1 MSNQF
6 TINLDSVSKTQKF
19 ASEMAEKIQNP
30 CVIAMTGDLG
40 SGKTTFTQG
49 FAKGMGI
56 KVNVSSPTFKLVSE
70 YKGEHLLL
78 NHVDCYR
85 LENEKD
91 FFNIGGET
99 YLEPD
104 GAITI
109 IEWSEIIAN
118 VIPKDAIKID
128 FKRIPEEPDVRL
140 LIIEGWTR

>member
-1 MSNQF
+1 MSDHF
-6 TINLDSVSKTQKF
+6 TINLDSISATQKF
-19 ASEMAEKIQNP
+19 ASEMAAKIQNP

-49 FAKGMGI
+49 FARGMGI
-56 KVNVSSPTFKLVSE
+56 KDNVGSPTFKLVSE

-91 FFNIGGET
+91 FFNIGGKK

-104 GAITI
+104 KAITI
-109 IEWSEIIAN
+109 IEWSEKITN
-118 VIPKDAIKID
+118 VIPWDAIIID
-128 FKRIPEEPDVRL
+128 FKRIPEKPDVRIL
-140 LIIEGWTR
+140 MIEGWTP

>member
-1 MSNQF
+1 MSDHF
-6 TINLDSVSKTQKF
+6 TINLDSISATQKF
-19 ASEMAEKIQNP
+19 ASEMAAKIQNP

-49 FAKGMGI
+49 FARGMGI
-56 KVNVSSPTFKLVSE
+56 KDNVGSPTFKLVSE

-91 FFNIGGET
+91 FFNIGGEK
-99 YLEPD
+99 YLVPD

-109 IEWSEIIAN
+109 IEWSEKITN
-118 VIPKDAIKID
+118 VIPRDAIIID
-128 FKRIPEEPDVRL
+128 FKRIPEKPDVRIL
-140 LIIEGWTR
+140 MIEGWTP

>member
-1 MSNQF
+1 MFDHF
-6 TINLDSVSKTQKF
+6 TINLDSISATQKF
-19 ASEMAEKIQNP
+19 ASEMAAKIQNP

-49 FAKGMGI
+49 FARGMGI
-56 KVNVSSPTFKLVSE
+56 KDNVGSPTFKLVSE

-91 FFNIGGET
+91 FFNIGGEK

-109 IEWSEIIAN
+109 IEWSEKITN
-118 VIPKDAIKID
+118 VIPWDAIIID
-128 FKRIPEEPDVRL
+128 FKRIPEKPDVRIL
-140 LIIEGWTR
+140 MIEGWTP

>member
-1 MSNQF
+1 MSDHF
-6 TINLDSVSKTQKF
+6 TIKLDSISATQKF
-19 ASEMAEKIQNP
+19 ASEMAAKIQNP

-49 FAKGMGI
+49 FARGMGI
-56 KVNVSSPTFKLVSE
+56 KDNVGSPTFKLVSE

-91 FFNIGGET
+91 FFNIGGEK

-109 IEWSEIIAN
+109 IEWSEKITN
-118 VIPKDAIKID
+118 VIPRDAIIID
-128 FKRIPEEPDVRL
+128 FKRIPEKPDVRIL
-140 LIIEGWTR
+140 MIEGWTP

>member
-1 MSNQF
+1 MSDHF
-6 TINLDSVSKTQKF
+6 TINLDSISATQKF
-19 ASEMAEKIQNP
+19 ASEMVAKIQNP

-49 FAKGMGI
+49 FARGMGI
-56 KVNVSSPTFKLVSE
+56 KDNVGSPTFKLVSE

-91 FFNIGGET
+91 FFNIGGEK

-109 IEWSEIIAN
+109 IEWSEKITN
-118 VIPKDAIKID
+118 VIPWDAIIID
-128 FKRIPEEPDVRL
+128 FKRIPEKPDVRIL
-140 LIIEGWTR
+140 MIEGWTP

>member
-1 MSNQF
+1 MSDYF
-6 TINLDSVSKTQKF
+6 TINLDSISATQKF
-19 ASEMAEKIQNP
+19 AFEMASKIQYP

-49 FAKGMGI
+49 FALGMGI
-56 KVNVSSPTFKLVSE
+56 KDNVGSPTFKLVSE

-91 FFNIGGET
+91 FFNIGGEK

-109 IEWSEIIAN
+109 IEWSEKIAN
-118 VIPKDAIKID
+118 VVPRDAIKID
-128 FKRIPEEPDVRL
+128 FKRIPKKQDIRVL
-140 LIIEGWTR
+140 NIKGWAP

>member
-1 MSNQF
+1 
-6 TINLDSVSKTQKF
+6 
-19 ASEMAEKIQNP
+19 
-30 CVIAMTGDLG
+30 MTGDLG

-49 FAKGMGI
+49 FARGMGI
-56 KVNVSSPTFKLVSE
+56 KDNVGSPTFKLVSE

-91 FFNIGGET
+91 FFNIGGEK

-109 IEWSEIIAN
+109 IEWSEKITN
-118 VIPKDAIKID
+118 VIPRDAIIID
-128 FKRIPEEPDVRL
+128 FKRIPEKPDVRIL
-140 LIIEGWTR
+140 MIEGWTP

>member
-1 MSNQF
+1 MSDHF
-6 TINLDSVSKTQKF
+6 TINLDSISATQKF
-19 ASEMAEKIQNP
+19 ASEMAAKIQNP

-49 FAKGMGI
+49 FARGMGI
-56 KVNVSSPTFKLVSE
+56 KDNVGSPTFKLVSE

-91 FFNIGGET
+91 FFNIGGEK

-109 IEWSEIIAN
+109 IEWSEKITN
-118 VIPKDAIKID
+118 VIPRDAIIID
-128 FKRIPEEPDVRL
+128 FKRIPEKPDVRIL
-140 LIIEGWTR
+140 MIEGWTP

>member
-1 MSNQF
+1 MSNHF
-6 TINLDSVSKTQKF
+6 TINLDSISATQKF
-19 ASEMAEKIQNP
+19 ASEMAAKIQNP

-49 FAKGMGI
+49 FARGMGI
-56 KVNVSSPTFKLVSE
+56 KDNVGSPTFKLVSE

-91 FFNIGGET
+91 FFNIGGEK

-109 IEWSEIIAN
+109 IEWSEKITN
-118 VIPKDAIKID
+118 VIPRDAIIID
-128 FKRIPEEPDVRL
+128 FKRIPEKPDVRIL
-140 LIIEGWTR
+140 MIEGWTP

>member
-1 MSNQF
+1 MSDHF
-6 TINLDSVSKTQKF
+6 TINLDSISATQKF
-19 ASEMAEKIQNP
+19 ASEMAAKIQNP

-49 FAKGMGI
+49 FARGMGI
-56 KVNVSSPTFKLVSE
+56 KDNVGSPTFKLVSE
-70 YKGEHLLL
+70 YQGEHLLL

-91 FFNIGGET
+91 FFNIGGEK

-109 IEWSEIIAN
+109 IEWSEKITN
-118 VIPKDAIKID
+118 VIPRDAIIID
-128 FKRIPEEPDVRL
+128 FKRIPEKPDVRIL
-140 LIIEGWTR
+140 MIEGWTP

>member
-1 MSNQF
+1 MSDHF
-6 TINLDSVSKTQKF
+6 TINLDSISATQKF
-19 ASEMAEKIQNP
+19 ASEMAAKIQNP

-49 FAKGMGI
+49 FARGMGI
-56 KVNVSSPTFKLVSE
+56 KDNVGSPTFKLVSE

-91 FFNIGGET
+91 FFNIGGEK

-109 IEWSEIIAN
+109 IEWSEKI
-118 VIPKDAIKID
+118 VKVVPYDAIKIE
-128 FKRIPEEPDVRL
+128 FKRIPEKPDSRSLV
-140 LIIEGWTR
+140 IEGWTP

>member
-1 MSNQF
+1 MSDHF
-6 TINLDSVSKTQKF
+6 TINLDSISATQKF
-19 ASEMAEKIQNP
+19 ASEMAAKIQNS

-49 FAKGMGI
+49 FARGMGI
-56 KVNVSSPTFKLVSE
+56 KDNVGSPTFKLVSE

-91 FFNIGGET
+91 FFNIGGEK

-109 IEWSEIIAN
+109 IEWSEKITN
-118 VIPKDAIKID
+118 VIPWDAIIID
-128 FKRIPEEPDVRL
+128 FKRIPEKPDVRIL
-140 LIIEGWTR
+140 MIEGWTP

>member
-1 MSNQF
+1 MSDHF
-6 TINLDSVSKTQKF
+6 TINLDSISATQKF
-19 ASEMAEKIQNP
+19 ASEMAAKIQNP

-49 FAKGMGI
+49 FARGMGI
-56 KVNVSSPTFKLVSE
+56 KDNVGSPTFKLVSE

-91 FFNIGGET
+91 FFNIGGEK

-109 IEWSEIIAN
+109 IEWSEKITN
-118 VIPKDAIKID
+118 VIPWDAIIID
-128 FKRIPEEPDVRL
+128 FKRIPEKPDVRIL
-140 LIIEGWTR
+140 MIEGWTP

>member
-1 MSNQF
+1 MSDHF
-6 TINLDSVSKTQKF
+6 TINLDSISATQNF
-19 ASEMAEKIQNP
+19 ASEMAAKIQNP

-49 FAKGMGI
+49 FARGMGI
-56 KVNVSSPTFKLVSE
+56 KDNVGSPTFKLVSE

-91 FFNIGGET
+91 FFNIGGEK

-109 IEWSEIIAN
+109 IEWSEKITN
-118 VIPKDAIKID
+118 VIPRDAIIID
-128 FKRIPEEPDVRL
+128 FKRIPEKPDVRIL
-140 LIIEGWTR
+140 MIEGWTP

>member
-1 MSNQF
+1 MSDHF
-6 TINLDSVSKTQKF
+6 TINLDSISATQKF
-19 ASEMAEKIQNP
+19 ASEMAAKIQNP

-49 FAKGMGI
+49 FARGMGI
-56 KVNVSSPTFKLVSE
+56 KDNVGSPTFKLVSE

-91 FFNIGGET
+91 FFNIGGEK

-109 IEWSEIIAN
+109 IEWSEKITN
-118 VIPKDAIKID
+118 VIPWDAIIID
-128 FKRIPEEPDVRL
+128 FKRIPEKPDSRSLV
-140 LIIEGWTR
+140 IEGWTP

>member
-1 MSNQF
+1 MSDHF
-6 TINLDSVSKTQKF
+6 TINLASISATQKF
-19 ASEMAEKIQNP
+19 ASEMAAKIQNP

-49 FAKGMGI
+49 FARGMGI
-56 KVNVSSPTFKLVSE
+56 KDNVGSPTFKLVSE

-91 FFNIGGET
+91 FFNIGGEK

-109 IEWSEIIAN
+109 IEWSEKITN
-118 VIPKDAIKID
+118 VIPRDAIIID
-128 FKRIPEEPDVRL
+128 FKRIPEKPDVRIL
-140 LIIEGWTR
+140 MIEGWTP

>member
-1 MSNQF
+1 
-6 TINLDSVSKTQKF
+6 
-19 ASEMAEKIQNP
+19 MAAKIQNP

-49 FAKGMGI
+49 FARGMGI
-56 KVNVSSPTFKLVSE
+56 KDNVGSPTFKLVSE

-91 FFNIGGET
+91 FFNIGGEK

-109 IEWSEIIAN
+109 IEWSEKITN
-118 VIPKDAIKID
+118 VIPWDAIIID
-128 FKRIPEEPDVRL
+128 FKRIPEKPDVRIL
-140 LIIEGWTR
+140 MIEGWTP

>member
-1 MSNQF
+1 MSDHF
-6 TINLDSVSKTQKF
+6 TINLDSISATQKF
-19 ASEMAEKIQNP
+19 ASEMATKIQNP

-49 FAKGMGI
+49 FARGMGI
-56 KVNVSSPTFKLVSE
+56 KDNVGSPTFKLVSE

-91 FFNIGGET
+91 FFNIGGEK

-109 IEWSEIIAN
+109 IEWSEKITN
-118 VIPKDAIKID
+118 VIPRDAIIID
-128 FKRIPEEPDVRL
+128 FKRIPEKPDVRIL
-140 LIIEGWTR
+140 MIEGWTP